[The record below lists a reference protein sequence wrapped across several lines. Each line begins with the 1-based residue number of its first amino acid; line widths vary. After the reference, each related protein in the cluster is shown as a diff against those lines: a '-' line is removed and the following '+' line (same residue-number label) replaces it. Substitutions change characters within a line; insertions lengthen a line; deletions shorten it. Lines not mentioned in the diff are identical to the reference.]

1 MKTYEFTLKHD
12 GGTATVQVTASTL
25 GAAKYIVLNS
35 EKCPETAITSWRV
48 VPTARQIRKTKN
60 LLRGI

>member
-12 GGTATVQVTASTL
+12 NGTVKIRTSADNL
-25 GAAKYIVLNS
+25 EAAKLIIIKS
-35 EKCPETAITSWRV
+35 EGCPERAITAWRII
-48 VPTARQIRKTKN
+48 PTAKQIRKTKN